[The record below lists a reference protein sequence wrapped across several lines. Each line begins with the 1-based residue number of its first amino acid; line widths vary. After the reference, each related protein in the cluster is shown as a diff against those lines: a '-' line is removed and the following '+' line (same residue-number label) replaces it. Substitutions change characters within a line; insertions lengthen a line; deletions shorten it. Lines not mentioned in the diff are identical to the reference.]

1 MAIISGVTFLAD
13 QPTRTTHHTTSVA
26 ASTGC
31 ANSSPPPHPRH
42 NQQQRN
48 TLQERRTT
56 KMDFTWFKSAGL
68 AAVQNFAHAILVCSG
83 ATPSTC
89 CTSTGLTLCRSGR
102 RGAHLS
108 ADINRLLQD
117 RGQKTSTASGE

>member
-13 QPTRTTHHTTSVA
+13 QPNPHYAPYDIGA

-31 ANSSPPPHPRH
+31 ANSSPPPHPRIT
-42 NQQQRN
+42 NSNETRCRKGEQRKWISPGSN
-48 TLQERRTT
+48 PLAWRRYRISPRHPGV
-56 KMDFTWFKSAGL
+56 F
-68 AAVQNFAHAILVCSG
+68 G

-117 RGQKTSTASGE
+117 RRAENQYRQR